1 MQFNLNVTPAT
12 LLNFGGTAQK
22 EIMDF
27 RICVGISFKSS
38 TQVVSNL
45 GQERSVLT
53 FIHMMLQCPLRCCA
67 TCIGIVLD
75 KC

>member
-22 EIMDF
+22 EIGFSYVCWDF
-27 RICVGISFKSS
+27 IQIVLPSCFKSWS
-38 TQVVSNL
+38 RKVSIEFDPHD
-45 GQERSVLT
+45 GAVC
-53 FIHMMLQCPLRCCA
+53 FRCCA
-67 TCIGIVLD
+67 TCIGTVLD